1 MPTIIHGIVRVL
13 SFAIAGAL
21 IASPVFAE
29 KGGKGHGKGHDGAEQ
44 RDDRGENKAER
55 RDDRGDKRAERRD
68 DRAEDRRVS
77 RIEHFNDPH
86 RGYVR
91 DYYDGQYRAGRCP
104 PGLAKKHNGC
114 MPPGQAKKWDVGR
127 PLPREVRYYEVPPT
141 LIQQLGSPPPGY
153 RYVRVDDNI
162 LLLATGT
169 RMVVDAIRSLGRS

>member
-1 MPTIIHGIVRVL
+1 MSTINHGIVRVL
-13 SFAIAGAL
+13 AFAMAGAL
-21 IASPVFAE
+21 IASPVFAD
-29 KGGKGHGKGHDGAEQ
+29 KGGKGHGKGHDRAEQ
-44 RDDRGENKAER
+44 RDDRGDNK
-55 RDDRGDKRAERRD
+55 AERRD

-77 RIEHFNDPH
+77 RMEHFNDPH

-127 PLPREVRYYEVPPT
+127 PLPREVRYYEVPTT
-141 LIQQLGSPPPGY
+141 LIQQLGSPPAGY